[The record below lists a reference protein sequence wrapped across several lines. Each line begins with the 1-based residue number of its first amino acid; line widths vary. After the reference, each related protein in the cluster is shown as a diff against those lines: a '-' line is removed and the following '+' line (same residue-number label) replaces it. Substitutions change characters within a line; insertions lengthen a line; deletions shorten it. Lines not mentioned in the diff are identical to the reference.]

1 MTQATAQP
9 LAPVN
14 IICIKWGNLYGP
26 EYVNNLKRG
35 VSLHLR
41 RPHRFVC
48 FTDDANGLDEG
59 VETFPLPQLD
69 LPSGHGDRRW
79 RKLGLFRRDLA
90 DLKGTTLF
98 LDLDLVVIGDL
109 EPFFSEPGKFLIIRD
124 DDLFRSKPLRKLNPT
139 RDRFLH
145 SVGNSSVF
153 RYEVGQHAYILDAYV
168 ADPDAATANYE
179 ISQQFQSAQL
189 ALHGNLQYWPRE
201 WCVSFKNACVPRY
214 FASYF
219 KDPAPPKGA
228 RIVVFAG
235 NPKMSEV
242 LEGGGQ
248 KWYRRIGPV
257 DWLRQAW
264 RGEL

>member
-1 MTQATAQP
+1 MPDVIDDKNA
-9 LAPVN
+9 VN
-14 IICIKWGNLYGP
+14 VICIKWGSMYGA
-26 EYVNNLKRG
+26 EYVNNLRRG
-35 VSLHLR
+35 VARHLK

-48 FTDDANGLDEG
+48 FTDDTAGLDSA
-59 VETFPLPQLD
+59 VETFPLPDLD
-69 LPSGHGDRRW
+69 LPAGHRDRRW

-98 LDLDLVVIGDL
+98 LDLDLVIVDDL
-109 EPFFSEPGKFLIIRD
+109 EPFFEHPGTFLIIRD
-124 DDLFRSKPLRKLNPT
+124 DDLFRAKPLRKLNPA

-153 RYEVGQHAYILDAYV
+153 RYEVGQHSYILDAYV
-168 ADPDAATANYE
+168 ADPAAATAGYE

-189 ALHGNLQYWPRE
+189 ALHGHLQYWPRE

-214 FASYF
+214 FKSF
-219 KDPAPPKGA
+219 FHDPSLPKGA

-248 KWYRRIGPV
+248 KWYRRIGNTG
-257 DWLRQAW
+257 WLRQAW
-264 RGEL
+264 TR